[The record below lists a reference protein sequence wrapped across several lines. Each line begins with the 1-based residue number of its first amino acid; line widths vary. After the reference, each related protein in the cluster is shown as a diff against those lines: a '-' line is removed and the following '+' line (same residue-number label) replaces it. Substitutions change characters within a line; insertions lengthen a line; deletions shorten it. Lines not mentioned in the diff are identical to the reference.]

1 MAVERKDLNGEL
13 KRKNN
18 GKRHDSWSTGD

>member
-1 MAVERKDLNGEL
+1 MAVDRKDLNGEL

-18 GKRHDSWSTGD
+18 GKRHESWSTGD